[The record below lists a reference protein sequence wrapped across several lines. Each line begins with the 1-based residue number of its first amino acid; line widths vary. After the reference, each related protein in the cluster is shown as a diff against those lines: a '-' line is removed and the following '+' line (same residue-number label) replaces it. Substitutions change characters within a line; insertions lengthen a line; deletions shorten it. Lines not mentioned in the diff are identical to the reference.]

1 MGAGG
6 HIHPK
11 TPWGPALTSPFLV
24 VPSPAR
30 SVKVKIKLGRKEKAQ
45 DRLKGGRRRPSR
57 GSRAKPVVSD
67 DDSEEEQEEVRSLRP
82 RAGGSLGVHS
92 SCQVLDL
99 WDVFR
104 PPMHR
109 QGSVLQSVGLKPK
122 SVQPW
127 NQCSW
132 SHWASG
138 VQTGHPSSPP
148 DPHSSHCTAP
158 GRPQG
163 AGGRELEMP
172 SERRSPLPQCCGI
185 LTTLCSP
192 GLYLWLRPGLSQRV
206 SGPW

>member
-82 RAGGSLGVHS
+82 TLLAGPRLAQIAGPAEVRAS
-92 SCQVLDL
+92 
-99 WDVFR
+99 
-104 PPMHR
+104 P
-109 QGSVLQSVGLKPK
+109 
-122 SVQPW
+122 
-127 NQCSW
+127 
-132 SHWASG
+132 SHLNDFVA
-138 VQTGHPSSPP
+138 
-148 DPHSSHCTAP
+148 C
-158 GRPQG
+158 GR
-163 AGGRELEMP
+163 A
-172 SERRSPLPQCCGI
+172 
-185 LTTLCSP
+185 
-192 GLYLWLRPGLSQRV
+192 
-206 SGPW
+206 

>member
-1 MGAGG
+1 MGG

-11 TPWGPALTSPFLV
+11 TPWGPALTSLFLL

-67 DDSEEEQEEVRSLRP
+67 DDSEEEQEEVRSP
-82 RAGGSLGVHS
+82 CPGAGGSPGIHS

-104 PPMHR
+104 APIQR
-109 QGSVLQSVGLKPK
+109 RASVLQNMGLKPK
-122 SVQPW
+122 SMQLW

-138 VQTGHPSSPP
+138 VQTGHPSSPA
-148 DPHSSHCTAP
+148 DPHSSHRTAP
-158 GRPQG
+158 RPTVWGWEAGR
-163 AGGRELEMP
+163 LEMP
-172 SERRSPLPQCCGI
+172 PERLSPLPQCCGI
-185 LTTLCSP
+185 LTTL
-192 GLYLWLRPGLSQRV
+192 
-206 SGPW
+206 